1 MTAASVYPPSSTEND
16 ISTSCSTAG
25 FFNRARQ
32 TFVRLNNKLMIL
44 LFGLL
49 YKMARS
55 RLIFTVLFS
64 ALTDVPQLQKQ
75 QVIPST
81 PNGTLQLVGKLVFKS

>member
-1 MTAASVYPPSSTEND
+1 
-16 ISTSCSTAG
+16 
-25 FFNRARQ
+25 
-32 TFVRLNNKLMIL
+32 
-44 LFGLL
+44 
-49 YKMARS
+49 MARS